1 MNLCRMNGS
10 VSVRWMG
17 PEKMGLR
24 KKPIVDNRYGE
35 KKMSKGFR
43 LCVTYLE
50 VLRFGR
56 RCRMEPRR
64 R

>member
-24 KKPIVDNRYGE
+24 KKLIVDNRYGG
-35 KKMSKGFR
+35 KKNVKR
-43 LCVTYLE
+43 V
-50 VLRFGR
+50 
-56 RCRMEPRR
+56 
-64 R
+64 

>member
-24 KKPIVDNRYGE
+24 KKLIVDNRYGE
-35 KKMSKGFR
+35 KKNVKR
-43 LCVTYLE
+43 V
-50 VLRFGR
+50 
-56 RCRMEPRR
+56 
-64 R
+64 